1 MVAGTERASSA
12 GGPCAVLVVVVVML
26 LMGSVMNLRLLTP
39 LATLMTFVGCSS
51 AVGDLEIFV
60 RAILCSC

>member
-1 MVAGTERASSA
+1 MVAGPERASSA
-12 GGPCAVLVVVVVML
+12 GGPCAVLVVVVVL
-26 LMGSVMNLRLLTP
+26 LMGSVMILRLLTP